1 MLARLSIQTAFK
13 RRQIAYNTLYVACAG
28 RMWGAGGIQPEAG
41 APVVDLDKEKVV
53 KLVIVLLVTIAA
65 LAVMSIMVQVIQTI
79 LPFLIVGAGIY
90 AGYRWALSEAP
101 APTADEVEE
110 QARGIFSR
118 FRRTKKAIETTA
130 KVGEALADF
139 GAQSERP
146 IEKKNERKHRRR
158 RPLGTVPKDESAQA
172 ETAEA
177 ADETVELSDDEV
189 EAIKEQQASQMK
201 QALGDSQGGKIEFKD
216 SDVVIN
222 AKDIKQP
229 DISRLEEKEKEE
241 PEVTKNVLAQIEE
254 RRRRLQG
261 D

>member
-1 MLARLSIQTAFK
+1 
-13 RRQIAYNTLYVACAG
+13 
-28 RMWGAGGIQPEAG
+28 
-41 APVVDLDKEKVV
+41 VDLDKEKVV
-53 KLVIVLLVTIAA
+53 KLLIVLLVTIAA
-65 LAVMSIMVQVIQTI
+65 LAVMSILVQVIQTI

-130 KVGEALADF
+130 KVGGALADF
-139 GAQSERP
+139 GGKPEQTV
-146 IEKKNERKHRRR
+146 EKKNERKHRRR
-158 RPLGTVPKDESAQA
+158 RPLGTVVKDEAA
-172 ETAEA
+172 EAKTAEA
-177 ADETVELSDDEV
+177 EADATELSDADV
-189 EAIKEQQASQMK
+189 EAIKDQQVSQMK
-201 QALGDSQGGKIEFKD
+201 QALGGNKRGKIEFKD

-222 AKDIKQP
+222 AKDFEQP

-261 D
+261 GD

>member
-1 MLARLSIQTAFK
+1 MEF
-13 RRQIAYNTLYVACAG
+13 
-28 RMWGAGGIQPEAG
+28 
-41 APVVDLDKEKVV
+41 DKEKVV

-65 LAVMSIMVQVIQTI
+65 LAVMSILVQVIQTV

-118 FRRTKKAIETTA
+118 FRRTKKAVEATV
-130 KVGEALADF
+130 KVGEALTDI
-139 GAQSERP
+139 GAKPEQTE
-146 IEKKNERKHRRR
+146 EKKNEKQHRRR
-158 RPLGTVPKDESAQA
+158 RPLGTVAKDEVAKAESAKA
-172 ETAEA
+172 KTAEA
-177 ADETVELSDDEV
+177 EVTELSDAEV
-189 EAIKEQQASQMK
+189 EAVQEEQVSQMK
-201 QALGDSQGGKIEFKD
+201 RGLKSNPKGKIEFRD

-222 AKDIKQP
+222 AKDLEQP

-241 PEVTKNVLAQIEE
+241 PQVTNNVLAQIEE

-261 D
+261 GE